1 MKLKYHAKYNDAFR
15 LCFSST
21 LLFFTRKTYRE
32 ELKGTGEWWKER
44 KDGEEEE
51 ELEED
56 AGEEEQGKTRRRR
69 KKEEPEKEEVSA
81 G

>member
-44 KDGEEEE
+44 KRQDKFDMMRAENKMGTWQH
-51 ELEED
+51 ELENL
-56 AGEEEQGKTRRRR
+56 ASRTIFVQRL
-69 KKEEPEKEEVSA
+69 
-81 G
+81 